1 MVVGPAVVVVPPA
14 ELDLASAGEL
24 EQEISDAYLAG
35 AGKVTVDFAR
45 VLFCD
50 SSGLRV
56 LVNAAQLARR
66 RGVLFAVG
74 NPTRQLLQMASIV
87 GASAVL
93 DLPSPPG

>member
-1 MVVGPAVVVVPPA
+1 MVVGPAVIVVPPP

-24 EQEISDAYLAG
+24 EREIANAYGAG
-35 AGKVTVDFAR
+35 AGKVTVDFAP

-56 LVNAAQLARR
+56 LVNAAKLARR
-66 RGVLFAVG
+66 RGVLFAVR

-93 DLPSPPG
+93 DLPPPPG